1 MNEIDQIALRLRR
14 LRNAFGFETVRDF
27 AAFLNVNE
35 QAWYHFERGRRA
47 PTIHDAIK
55 VADKTGASFDWIY
68 RGLEHTL
75 PLHVV
80 QKIAAVPEEGSEELM
95 VDRRRRL
102 VNGENNG

>member
-1 MNEIDQIALRLRR
+1 MNKIDQVALRLRR
-14 LRNAFGFETVRDF
+14 LRNALGFETVRDF

-35 QAWYHFERGRRA
+35 QTWYHFERGRRV
-47 PTIHDAIK
+47 PTIRDAIK
-55 VADKTGASFDWIY
+55 LADKTGASLDWIY

-80 QKIAAVPEEGSEELM
+80 QKIAAVPEEGLEGLM

-102 VNGENNG
+102 ANGENNG